1 MVGRYVTKVVD
12 PTDTVE
18 KLSKI
23 TNLSMKMR
31 YRAAIIKETG
41 QWLFGDRSGYWKRN
55 DPKLKVV
62 NGF

>member
-1 MVGRYVTKVVD
+1 MEVL
-12 PTDTVE
+12 E